1 SFAMFRTHL
10 GGRGMPVAN
19 VLQNAVSGLRAY
31 GVRQAATADA
41 IANVATEGYTS
52 AQVDTVDAVPG
63 GVNTAV
69 RPSARGAGV
78 DGLALANDVSLSGAL
93 TDLIINRQSFSANV
107 ATARAAADLGR
118 VLNETARD

>member
-1 SFAMFRTHL
+1 
-10 GGRGMPVAN
+10 MPVET

-41 IANVATEGYTS
+41 IANVATQDYRS

-63 GVNTAV
+63 GVSTAV

-78 DGLALANDVSLSGAL
+78 EGLALANDVSLSGSL
-93 TDLIINRQSFSANV
+93 VDLIVNRQSFAANA

-118 VLNETARD
+118 VLNETARR